1 MTKSALMVLPTFD
14 DGVVRASRNIK
25 KLYQASVNTLNVYDI
40 LRAGQLIVTKDA
52 ISGIEEVFAQ

>member
-1 MTKSALMVLPTFD
+1 
-14 DGVVRASRNIK
+14 
-25 KLYQASVNTLNVYDI
+25 VYDI